1 VAGPAWDDEV
11 ASARVE
17 ENLTSIAGGI
27 VLASITSRAAPTV
40 DMVLGWHREMLE
52 GIAIPD
58 DVYRGALRGSAHPA
72 LLDYEATVG
81 ALPTTR
87 ASDVAAEVD
96 SLISGLQDRALTLD
110 ELDAQE
116 DPDVPTAAFVEAVL
130 DTAAWLHG
138 EWIRIHPFVNGN
150 GRTARMWVLWLCSRY
165 GLPQL
170 LPLRPRPDMVYSPA
184 SLLSMTGD
192 HSLFHQ
198 YLLFRYNT
206 PDTG

>member
-11 ASARVE
+11 ASTRAE
-17 ENLTSIAGGI
+17 ENLANITVGI
-27 VLASITSRAAPTV
+27 VSASSASGEAPTA
-40 DMVLGWHREMLE
+40 DMVLGWHRKMVD
-52 GIAIPD
+52 GILIPD
-58 DVYRGALRGSAHPA
+58 DAYRGAFRGSAHPA

-81 ALPTTR
+81 GLPTTR
-87 ASDVAAEVD
+87 ACEVAAEVD
-96 SLISGLQDRALTLD
+96 NLISELQDRVLALD
-110 ELDAQE
+110 ELDSQG
-116 DPDVPTAAFVEAVL
+116 DPDMLTAAFVEAVL

-184 SLLSMTGD
+184 SYLSMTGD
-192 HSLFHQ
+192 HSLFRQ
-198 YLLFRYNT
+198 YLLFRYNAA
-206 PDTG
+206 

>member
-1 VAGPAWDDEV
+1 VARPAWDDEV
-11 ASARVE
+11 ASTKAD
-17 ENLTSIAGGI
+17 ENL
-27 VLASITSRAAPTV
+27 ASVALVIRSASSASRATPT
-40 DMVLGWHREMLE
+40 DSLARAWHREMLD

-58 DVYRGALRGSAHPA
+58 DAYRGGFRGDAHPA
-72 LLDYEATVG
+72 LLDYEVTVG
-81 ALPTTR
+81 GLPATR
-87 ASDVAAEVD
+87 ACDVAGEI
-96 SLISGLQDRALTLD
+96 SKLISELQARVQILD

-116 DPDVPTAAFVEAVL
+116 NPTLLEPAFVKTVL

-170 LPLRPRPDMVYSPA
+170 LPMRPRPDMGYGPA

-192 HSLFHQ
+192 HGLFLQ
-198 YLLFRYNT
+198 YLLVRYNAV
-206 PDTG
+206 